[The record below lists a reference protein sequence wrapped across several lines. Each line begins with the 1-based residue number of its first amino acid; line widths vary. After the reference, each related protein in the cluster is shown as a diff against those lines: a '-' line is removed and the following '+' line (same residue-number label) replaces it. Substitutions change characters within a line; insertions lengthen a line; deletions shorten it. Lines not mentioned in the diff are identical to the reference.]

1 MKKLLLILLPLMLLA
16 CSREVE
22 ETPLYHKY
30 AERHNLAVAQV
41 SGFQLCDT
49 VKTDVVII
57 VADDSAA
64 WQKLKEELDIRA
76 SEGITSWM
84 GAIDEPTPTPRLA
97 RHGRPCRAHRG
108 LLPRGGLGAVS
119 SPAGLPTGQ
128 IKQLKIKEYE
138 TVNETHSPAGRRI
151 HLCGLRTRE

>member
-49 VKTDVVII
+49 VTTDVVIL
-57 VADDSAA
+57 VADDSAT
-64 WQKLKEELDIRA
+64 WQGLKEELDIRT
-76 SEGITSWM
+76 SEGVTSWM
-84 GAIDEPTPTPRLA
+84 GDIDQPQQRVKGGRLPA
-97 RHGRPCRAHRG
+97 WRAMAVHNERTVAFYRIDNEVQYRA
-108 LLPRGGLGAVS
+108 LLDY
-119 SPAGLPTGQ
+119 Q
-128 IKQLKIKEYE
+128 MNKMEQ
-138 TVNETHSPAGRRI
+138 
-151 HLCGLRTRE
+151 

>member
-41 SGFQLCDT
+41 NGFRLCDT
-49 VKTDVVII
+49 VTIDVVIL

-64 WQKLKEELDIRA
+64 WQGLKEELDIRT
-76 SEGITSWM
+76 SEGVTSWM
-84 GAIDEPTPTPRLA
+84 GDIDQPQQRVKGGRLPA
-97 RHGRPCRAHRG
+97 WRAMAVHNERTVAFYSIDNDVQYRA
-108 LLPRGGLGAVS
+108 LLDY
-119 SPAGLPTGQ
+119 Q
-128 IKQLKIKEYE
+128 MNKMEQ
-138 TVNETHSPAGRRI
+138 
-151 HLCGLRTRE
+151 